1 MWGDERSRTVGD
13 ADVGRWAYRPRALA
27 TYRADEALAFRARLA
42 SAVRAGHGLDVAFGI
57 RLEGSSEPA
66 LYLKTRGSD
75 ARRWADRVFVRAYGE
90 DRWQRAAP
98 APSAVPPTAWWGRR
112 IRPWPA
118 TLHSPAE
125 AASLMD
131 LFTLTFTS
139 VRPATVLEA
148 GFAPVPVPRSSWW
161 ESTPPTTG
169 VLPAGHRPPPPGRG
183 TVGVSPAFAAPAP
196 IARPLFWTAR
206 VALFEEPANG
216 RPTAHLPE
224 VARALERASR
234 GAAGG
239 GLRFR
244 GPLRLAP
251 WGPTR
256 FVVSEEELLA
266 LLPGPDAS
274 GAGARAGDVRSVT
287 TLPVGRTASGRVVG
301 PPIERDQGRH
311 LVVLGETGMGKS
323 SLLVALSRR
332 VSERNGLLLLDPLG
346 ETARAFE
353 EELDVAALGR
363 TIRISPER
371 SRVGVNALEGV
382 GLDPEEDPVRAER
395 RLNDLVFALRRVR
408 AGRYTDSG
416 FWGPRLEEML
426 YRALRAA
433 AAWPN
438 GTLVD
443 AHTLLAT
450 GARLHREVPPRAS
463 PVLRELADRVRERP
477 EDGEGARRLL
487 NEVVR
492 SPVLERMLCARDP
505 DLATRDLV
513 VPNRIVI
520 VSGDA
525 ARIGESNARYLLSVY
540 LALLWSELLARP
552 PGPKTFVV
560 LDEAQW
566 FSHESLAEMLRL
578 GRRANV
584 HVVLAT
590 QALASLPPA
599 VAQAVWTNVADFV
612 AFRGSPEEARELGR
626 MSRAVSP
633 EAVVALPRGHAVVL
647 LGKGES
653 VAWVRT
659 TRLPPRG
666 PSPAPG
672 AAPRR
677 DPTPDE
683 PSRPKSASEE
693 TDPRG
698 PADPPPGG
706 PPARPTPPGFEE
718 VLRAIENFAN
728 AAGDGPTVRVPLDAL
743 RAALDPSGRA
753 VRAAGTRLGR
763 AGAIVATDRTPNG
776 PEWVL
781 RRDRLPTAG
790 ERAPRDGRPGTSDST
805 QPS

>member
-1 MWGDERSRTVGD
+1 MGPVGH
-13 ADVGRWAYRPRALA
+13 APR
-27 TYRADEALAFRARLA
+27 
-42 SAVRAGHGLDVAFGI
+42 
-57 RLEGSSEPA
+57 
-66 LYLKTRGSD
+66 
-75 ARRWADRVFVRAYGE
+75 
-90 DRWQRAAP
+90 
-98 APSAVPPTAWWGRR
+98 
-112 IRPWPA
+112 
-118 TLHSPAE
+118 
-125 AASLMD
+125 
-131 LFTLTFTS
+131 
-139 VRPATVLEA
+139 
-148 GFAPVPVPRSSWW
+148 
-161 ESTPPTTG
+161 
-169 VLPAGHRPPPPGRG
+169 PPGRG
-183 TVGVSPAFAAPAP
+183 AAGALPANFPPTP
-196 IARPLFWTAR
+196 ILRPLFWTAR
-206 VALFEEPANG
+206 VALFEEPASG
-216 RPTAHLPE
+216 RSDAHLPE

-239 GLRFR
+239 GLQFR
-244 GPLRLAP
+244 RPPRLAP
-251 WGPTR
+251 WAPTR

-266 LLPGPDAS
+266 LLPGPAAP
-274 GAGARAGDVRSVT
+274 GAGARAGDGLSGA

-301 PPIERDQGRH
+301 PPIEHDQGRH

-332 VSERNGLLLLDPLG
+332 VSERHGLLLLDPLG
-346 ETARAFE
+346 ETARALE
-353 EELDVAALGR
+353 EELDTAALGR
-363 TIRISPER
+363 TVRISPER
-371 SRVGVNALEGV
+371 SRVGVNALEGA
-382 GLDPEEDPVRAER
+382 GLGPEEDPVRAER

-408 AGRYTDSG
+408 AGRYAESG

-463 PVLRELADRVRERP
+463 PALRELADRVRERP

-505 DLATRDLV
+505 DLAARDLV
-513 VPNRIVI
+513 APNRIVI

-552 PGPKTFVV
+552 SGSKVFVV

-633 EAVVALPRGHAVVL
+633 EAVVAMPRGHAVVL

-659 TRLPPRG
+659 TRLPSHG
-666 PSPAPG
+666 PSHEPG
-672 AAPRR
+672 AAPARHPLPDDQSLTTAAPRAPAHAHPRTRR
-677 DPTPDE
+677 RAVHAHPRTRRRAVHPHR
-683 PSRPKSASEE
+683 PRPHRSRRSSGRSRASRLPAGTVRPSASRS
-693 TDPRG
+693 TRYAPPWTRAVGPCVPPGPGSDG
-698 PADPPPGG
+698 PA
-706 PPARPTPPGFEE
+706 R
-718 VLRAIENFAN
+718 
-728 AAGDGPTVRVPLDAL
+728 
-743 RAALDPSGRA
+743 S
-753 VRAAGTRLGR
+753 
-763 AGAIVATDRTPNG
+763 
-776 PEWVL
+776 
-781 RRDRLPTAG
+781 
-790 ERAPRDGRPGTSDST
+790 
-805 QPS
+805 

>member
-1 MWGDERSRTVGD
+1 
-13 ADVGRWAYRPRALA
+13 
-27 TYRADEALAFRARLA
+27 
-42 SAVRAGHGLDVAFGI
+42 
-57 RLEGSSEPA
+57 
-66 LYLKTRGSD
+66 
-75 ARRWADRVFVRAYGE
+75 
-90 DRWQRAAP
+90 
-98 APSAVPPTAWWGRR
+98 
-112 IRPWPA
+112 
-118 TLHSPAE
+118 
-125 AASLMD
+125 MD
-131 LFTLTFTS
+131 LFTLTFTA
-139 VRPATVLEA
+139 VRPGLVLEA
-148 GFAPVPVPRSSWW
+148 AFAPAPVPRPSWW
-161 ESTPPTTG
+161 DSVPPTVG
-169 VLPAGHRPPPPGRG
+169 VLTTGRGPPPPGRG
-183 TVGVSPAFAAPAP
+183 VAGVSPAVFPPPP
-196 IARPLFWTAR
+196 IPRPLFWTAG
-206 VALFEEPANG
+206 VALFEEPPND
-216 RPTAHLPE
+216 RPDAHLFE
-224 VARALERASR
+224 VARALERAAR
-234 GAAGG
+234 GTAGG
-239 GLRFR
+239 GLQFR
-244 GPLRLAP
+244 RPPHLAP
-251 WGPTR
+251 WGPPR
-256 FVVSEEELLA
+256 VVVSEEELLS
-266 LLPGPDAS
+266 LLPGPAAP
-274 GAGARAGDVRSVT
+274 GAGACAGDARSGA
-287 TLPVGRTASGRVVG
+287 TLPVGRTVSGRVVG

-332 VSERNGLLLLDPLG
+332 VSEQHGLVLLDPLG
-346 ETARAFE
+346 ETARALE
-353 EELDVAALGR
+353 EELGIAAVGR
-363 TIRISPER
+363 TVRISPER

-382 GLDPEEDPVRAER
+382 GLDPEADPVRAER
-395 RLNDLVFALRRVR
+395 RLNDLIFALRRVR
-408 AGRYTDSG
+408 AGRYADSG

-450 GARLHREVPPRAS
+450 GARLHREVPPRATG
-463 PVLRELADRVRERP
+463 VLRELADRVRERP

-513 VPNRIVI
+513 APHRIVI

-552 PGPKTFVV
+552 PGPKVFVV

-590 QALASLPPA
+590 QALSSLPPA

-633 EAVVALPRGHAVVL
+633 EAVEALPRGHAVVL
-647 LGKGES
+647 LGKGEA

-659 TRLPPRG
+659 TRLPSRG
-666 PSPAPG
+666 PSRAPDSAPERDPAPDERSG
-672 AAPRR
+672 AEIAPDR
-677 DPTPDE
+677 
-683 PSRPKSASEE
+683 AG
-693 TDPRG
+693 PRA
-698 PADPPPGG
+698 PADPPPGE
-706 PPARPTPPGFEE
+706 PSARPTPPGVEE
-718 VLRAIENFAN
+718 VFRAIGSL
-728 AAGDGPTVRVPLDAL
+728 AASAGGAPSVRVPLDAL
-743 RAALDPSGRA
+743 RAAVDPSGRA
-753 VRAAGTRLGR
+753 VRAAGAVLGR
-763 AGAIVATDRTPNG
+763 AGAIVATDRTANG

-781 RRDRLPTAG
+781 RRDRVPVAG
-790 ERAPRDGRPGTSDST
+790 ERAARAERRESSDST